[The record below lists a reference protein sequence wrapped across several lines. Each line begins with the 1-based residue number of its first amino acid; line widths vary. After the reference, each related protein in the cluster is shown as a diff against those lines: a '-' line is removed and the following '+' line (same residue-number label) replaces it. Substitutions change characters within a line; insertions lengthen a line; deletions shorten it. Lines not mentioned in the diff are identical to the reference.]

1 MQPVQTRQQQ
11 KETEHKMKKVILT
24 ALLFLPLSLFA
35 QKFGHFDSSE
45 IVKAMPEYEKS
56 QTELQNLS
64 KQFEDEIKRMQ
75 DELTK
80 KSQEYER
87 QHDSLPDNVKKR
99 REEELQTLYQRIQQT
114 SNDDRDSLQS
124 ASAVKMRDI
133 TTKIVNAVKAVGDEG
148 KYVYIM
154 DITGG
159 IPYISNTLSE
169 DVTKKIREK
178 LGLK

>member
-1 MQPVQTRQQQ
+1 
-11 KETEHKMKKVILT
+11 MKKVLLV

-35 QKFGHFDSSE
+35 QKFGHFDSSV
-45 IVKAMPEYEKS
+45 IVKAMPEYTKS

-64 KQFEDEIKRMQ
+64 KQFEDDIKRMQ
-75 DELTK
+75 DELQK
-80 KSQEYER
+80 KSEEYDK

-99 REEELQTLYQRIQQT
+99 REQELQELYQRIQQT

-124 ASAVKMRDI
+124 QSVTKMREI
-133 TTKIVNAVKAVGDEG
+133 TQKILTAVKAVGDEG

-154 DITGG
+154 DSTGG
-159 IPYISNTLSE
+159 VPYISNTLSE
-169 DVTKKIREK
+169 DVTDKIKAK